1 MGQKIRQHRLKLRK
15 SRKQFA
21 LELGFSQKTFWGWET
36 DRWEPTAKGQEQI
49 MKFLLK

>member
-21 LELGFSQKTFWGWET
+21 LELDVSQKTLWGRER
-36 DRWEPTAKGQEQI
+36 DRWKPTPQGQKQI